1 MNLFGAY
8 FDESGCHDGSRVLA
22 VGGYLIRADR
32 AARMERKWKAA
43 LKRYGLP
50 YFHMVECAHG
60 SGAFALLSKTSRIRV
75 QTRMIEL
82 IKKHTAL
89 GFVTIVNPKRFEQ
102 VEPLPDPYTFS
113 VNACLMGICAW
124 FTDKPDSEID
134 FVFEAGHRNGKK
146 ADQHLMQHKN
156 SRDEDISRYYRSHRF
171 ANKHD
176 ACLLQAADLL
186 VWQSAKFMRDKVSKS
201 RGPRAD
207 FISLIQHPTVFGY
220 VVVHNGTLA
229 LSVDNSP
236 EFAQSD
242 RDEYIRAM
250 FSDAACDNQVLDEYH
265 KRFGGKQASPT
276 SRVS

>member
-1 MNLFGAY
+1 MSVFKAY

-43 LKRYGLP
+43 LKSYALP

-60 SGAFALLSKTSRIRV
+60 SGLFSTLSKASRI
-75 QTRMIEL
+75 QLQMRMIEL
-82 IKKHTAL
+82 IKRHTAL
-89 GFVTIVNPKRFEQ
+89 GFVTIVNPKRFEE
-102 VEPLPDPYTFS
+102 VEPLPEPYTFC

-124 FTDKPDSEID
+124 FKDKPDSKID

-146 ADQHLMQHKN
+146 ADRHLMQHK
-156 SRDEDISRYYRSHRF
+156 SSSDEDISKYYKSHRF
-171 ANKHD
+171 TNKQE

-186 VWQSAKFMRDKVSKS
+186 VWHSAKFLRDKVSNS

-220 VVVHNGTLA
+220 VVLHNGTLA

-236 EFAQSD
+236 EIPQSD

-250 FSDAACDNQVLDEYH
+250 FSDSACDDEVLDRYH
-265 KRFGGKQASPT
+265 KKMNSAGQ
-276 SRVS
+276 